1 VVTAILLP
9 PPLERLPTRTAMA
22 SPRLLSVLSLAILQ
36 LMPPAVSASSSL
48 GAAELMARAKALE
61 PAVRQVDEAKKS
73 LSLTSMKEF
82 GALKSDAG
90 RAREAQSYVLDW
102 QKRIDSE
109 VSTPAFMLAGSL
121 YLLASVPEGER
132 GKLSSVVA
140 WQCARVDASRIN
152 HETREMGWKLESRA
166 DPLLRELA
174 PSTTRELQAARAQA
188 LSLSKKLGEVCEF
201 VTQGAL
207 EQNRANR

>member
-1 VVTAILLP
+1 MPSLRLF
-9 PPLERLPTRTAMA
+9 PLI
-22 SPRLLSVLSLAILQ
+22 SFAILQ
-36 LMPPAVSASSSL
+36 FMSPTASASGSL
-48 GAAELMARAKALE
+48 TATELMERAKALE
-61 PAVRQVDEAKKS
+61 PVVRQVDEAKKS

-121 YLLASVPEGER
+121 YLLASVPEDER

-140 WQCARVDASRIN
+140 WQCARVDSSRIN

-207 EQNRANR
+207 EQGRAKR